1 MLEVQQV
8 QDNSYIVYGSGTFAA
23 KDALKAQ
30 GGRWDAAAKAWRF
43 QGSWYT
49 APAALKALVAG
60 SKTSAPAARTTSAT
74 RSGKCRVRGCHNQAL
89 RTGYCRTCEH
99 DEL

>member
-8 QDNSYIVYGSGTFAA
+8 GDNSYIVYGSGTFAA

-30 GGRWDAAAKAWRF
+30 GGRWDAARKAWKF
-43 QGSWYT
+43 QGSWAS
-49 APAALKALVAG
+49 APAALKALVSG
-60 SKTSAPAARTTSAT
+60 SKTSSPRITSAV
-74 RSGKCRVRGCHNQAL
+74 RSGKCRVRGCHNLAL
-89 RTGYCRTCEH
+89 RSGYCRTCEH